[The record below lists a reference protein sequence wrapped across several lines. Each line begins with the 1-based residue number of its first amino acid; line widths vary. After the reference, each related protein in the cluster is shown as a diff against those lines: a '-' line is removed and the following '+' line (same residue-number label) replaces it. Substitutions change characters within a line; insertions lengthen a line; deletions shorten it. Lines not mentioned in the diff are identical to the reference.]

1 MPIQYTRTFIMICEV
16 EIHLINR
23 FNVTSDS
30 NSFTCDYVT
39 PDDKTDLAWKSFIH
53 SFQRSHAGVNGPTSY
68 TENHVG
74 SITNSL

>member
-1 MPIQYTRTFIMICEV
+1 MPIQYTRTFIRICEV

-39 PDDKTDLAWKSFIH
+39 PDDK
-53 SFQRSHAGVNGPTSY
+53 Y
-68 TENHVG
+68 
-74 SITNSL
+74 